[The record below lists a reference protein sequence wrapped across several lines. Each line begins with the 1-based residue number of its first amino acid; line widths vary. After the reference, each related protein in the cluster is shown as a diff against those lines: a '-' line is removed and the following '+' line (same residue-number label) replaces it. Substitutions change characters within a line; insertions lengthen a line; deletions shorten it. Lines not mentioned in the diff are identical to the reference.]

1 VEESIDKA
9 QLFRVG
15 QDVINGWGNRLAGV
29 CSKSKDVGRGAAS
42 RPASK
47 GLRQWSP
54 GYTEKTADEN
64 LIEGN

>member
-54 GYTEKTADEN
+54 
-64 LIEGN
+64 